1 MFQPAEGFS
10 DRLQL
15 KLQLIVV
22 PFFLHQVLQFL
33 LILGQHLIFLP
44 YDVLV
49 FADLYLKLLLLI
61 DGGLYLIL
69 C

>member
-15 KLQLIVV
+15 KIQLIVV

-44 YDVLV
+44 YNVLIL
-49 FADLYLKLLLLI
+49 ANLYLKLILLI
-61 DGGLYLIL
+61 DGGLYFIL